1 MARPP
6 KNPLLTKT
14 ERLLGNL
21 MDMAISQSS
30 RRGAGK
36 EDEVGSEE
44 KRMTVTE
51 MRGVLETSIRWQS
64 IKAKILPE
72 EDEPSEFE
80 GLFDDLHGGTAG
92 TGRRKRPKGG
102 DAASPSNG
110 AAPDSAGL
118 DGSH

>member
-1 MARPP
+1 MARAP

-21 MDMAISQSS
+21 MDMAIMQSS
-30 RRGAGK
+30 NRSTK
-36 EDEVGSEE
+36 QDETVSLDE
-44 KRMTVTE
+44 KRMSVTE

-64 IKAKILPE
+64 IKAKIMPE

-80 GLFDDLHGGTAG
+80 GLFDELHSGSAG

-102 DAASPSNG
+102 DAASANG
-110 AAPDSAGL
+110 VAADASGL